1 LIVNG
6 VEYVSDSDKANLFA
20 DRLSNTFCDS
30 QDDKFNDNFK
40 KETEELVKNHKF
52 TFEPNLSFK
61 LEDLNIAIKELKV
74 KSSPGLDG
82 ITNIQ
87 LKSLSPEFK
96 MLLVK
101 LFNESLKQS
110 VVPSS
115 WKESS
120 IKMIPKKTLNSKDP
134 KDYRPISLT
143 SCIAKLCERLILKK
157 LNEFLENKG
166 LIIKQQ
172 SGFRRQ
178 RQTKDNLA
186 YLTQKIIES
195 FNRRKKVLSIFFDIQ
210 AAFDRVWHA
219 GLIRKMIEIGIPS
232 LIVLWVSKFLDKRNF
247 CVIVGNTTS
256 NKRIA
261 TAGVP
266 QGAVLSPT
274 LFSIYINDL
283 PKNEKKHKT
292 NFLLFADDLTS
303 FFIYRKCNN
312 KLKKKIYNY
321 LKELEEWL
329 SCWRLNMSAS
339 KSSFIIFNN
348 NSKNLSEDFELSLFN
363 ERIEKSETVT
373 FLGLRF
379 DSKLSFQYQL
389 KYLLDS
395 CNKRLN
401 IIKIL
406 SNKSW
411 KIDTD
416 LLVQI
421 YILLIRSLLEYSSI
435 IYTCLSKENK
445 NKLQI
450 IQNNSLRII
459 LKKNSH
465 TRISELHKLA
475 NIDTIESRLR
485 KLNSSYFRRGLINKN
500 PIILE
505 LINEYINFSAAR
517 TVKKET
523 PLCPVKDE
531 LLILL
536 NSLQPP

>member
-1 LIVNG
+1 
-6 VEYVSDSDKANLFA
+6 
-20 DRLSNTFCDS
+20 
-30 QDDKFNDNFK
+30 
-40 KETEELVKNHKF
+40 
-52 TFEPNLSFK
+52 
-61 LEDLNIAIKELKV
+61 
-74 KSSPGLDG
+74 
-82 ITNIQ
+82 
-87 LKSLSPEFK
+87 
-96 MLLVK
+96 
-101 LFNESLKQS
+101 
-110 VVPSS
+110 
-115 WKESS
+115 
-120 IKMIPKKTLNSKDP
+120 
-134 KDYRPISLT
+134 
-143 SCIAKLCERLILKK
+143 
-157 LNEFLENKG
+157 
-166 LIIKQQ
+166 
-172 SGFRRQ
+172 
-178 RQTKDNLA
+178 
-186 YLTQKIIES
+186 
-195 FNRRKKVLSIFFDIQ
+195 
-210 AAFDRVWHA
+210 
-219 GLIRKMIEIGIPS
+219 MIEIGIPS